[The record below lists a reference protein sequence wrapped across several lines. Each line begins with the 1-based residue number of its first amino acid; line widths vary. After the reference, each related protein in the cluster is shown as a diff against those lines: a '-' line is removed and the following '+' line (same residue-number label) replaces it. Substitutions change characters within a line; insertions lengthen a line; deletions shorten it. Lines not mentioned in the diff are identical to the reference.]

1 MRLIDA
7 DALMEKLVS
16 LQKKFNSNKGMDIDV
31 FACVAT
37 INAMPTVDAMPVKSA
52 VQLKWERDEAIQ
64 KLEEHGI
71 PFCGKAD
78 VVAVVRCGE
87 CKHSYHTMNGKTK
100 SSMRVVLACSEM
112 DDREVE
118 PDWYCA
124 DGERRSECD

>member
-78 VVAVVRCGE
+78 VVDVVRCKD
-87 CKHSYHTMNGKTK
+87 CKEWDEEKHWCSIRDSYGWDYKPNDY
-100 SSMRVVLACSEM
+100 CSYGV
-112 DDREVE
+112 RK
-118 PDWYCA
+118 A
-124 DGERRSECD
+124 GRRCD